1 MTTDPNSS
9 LIRLLRQARDGYH
22 DLLSLES
29 ADRKQMIRLMAE
41 AVLSAQDNILEANTL
56 DLEASR
62 EMAVPDLMLDWLK
75 LTPER
80 LQLAASLLER
90 LANLPDPLRYAYSPR
105 PLQEGQMCC
114 QIVPLGV
121 VALIYEAL
129 PELSA
134 IAAGLCCFTGNS
146 LVLKGGSEA
155 SHTNEIIVQSIQIA
169 LSEAGYPISGITLM
183 PAEHTSTI
191 RSLVT
196 QDSGLNLVIPYGR
209 PSLVQQVMRQS
220 AVPILRAAMGNCY
233 LYWSST
239 GNLELVRW
247 MILDSHQSEPDPV
260 NAVEKV
266 LIARNHNPSTLTM
279 LWNALQDKGYELRG
293 DQTLVKEF
301 PELILA
307 EEDEWS
313 QPYLEK
319 VVAFKVVDGI
329 DQAIRWINEHSSSH
343 ADSIATESYSESRQF
358 SMQIQ
363 SASVYV
369 NASPRFYRNPPDSNA
384 IALGMSNQR
393 SPHRGLI
400 DIAALTTTKQVI
412 QG

>member
-9 LIRLLRQARDGYH
+9 LIRLLRQAQDGFQ
-22 DLLSLES
+22 DLINLES

-41 AVLSAQDNILEANTL
+41 AVLAAQDNILEANTL

-62 EMAVPDLMLDWLK
+62 EMAVPDLILDWLK

-80 LQLAASLLER
+80 LQLAASFLER
-90 LANLPDPLRYAYSPR
+90 LANLPDPLRYSYSPR
-105 PLQEGQMCC
+105 PLQEGQLCC

-134 IAAGLCCFTGNS
+134 IASGLCCFTGNS

-155 SHTNEIIVQSIQIA
+155 SHTNEIIVQAIQIA

-183 PAEHTSTI
+183 PAEQTSTI

-239 GNLELVRW
+239 GNLDLVRW

-260 NAVEKV
+260 NAIEKV

-279 LWNALQDKGYELRG
+279 VWNALQDKGYELRG
-293 DQTLVKEF
+293 DQILVNEF

-307 EEDEWS
+307 EDDEWS

-319 VVAFKVVDGI
+319 VIAFKVVDDI
-329 DQAIRWINEHSSSH
+329 DEAIRWINNHSSSH
-343 ADSIATESYSESRQF
+343 ADSIVTESYSESRQF

-369 NASPRFYRNPPDSNA
+369 NTSPRFYRNPPDSNA